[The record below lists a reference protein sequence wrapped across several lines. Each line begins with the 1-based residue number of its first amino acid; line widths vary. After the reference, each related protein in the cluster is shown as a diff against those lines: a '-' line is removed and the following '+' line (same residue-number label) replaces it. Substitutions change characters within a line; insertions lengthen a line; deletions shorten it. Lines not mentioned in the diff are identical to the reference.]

1 MALWYVEYKAYG
13 QPGYMGKIEAKDG
26 NEAIQRV
33 KEQVIGVNKIVGVWH
48 DDEEE

>member
-13 QPGYMGKIEAKDG
+13 RPGYMGKIEAKDG